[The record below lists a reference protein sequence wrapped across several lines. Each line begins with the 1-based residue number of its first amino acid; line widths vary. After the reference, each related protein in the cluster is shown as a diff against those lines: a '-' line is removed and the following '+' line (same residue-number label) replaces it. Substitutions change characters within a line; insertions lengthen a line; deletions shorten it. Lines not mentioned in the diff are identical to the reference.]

1 MAKWERALKNVRKVQ
16 TRHLLDFVRHSEHTL
31 YGKLHGFSQIRTWD
45 DYRRQVPVSD
55 YDSLDP
61 LFQRMRNGEVNLVI
75 PEFVQY
81 WGNSSGSTNAHRNK
95 YLPISE
101 RQYRF
106 QKGSGIDVLYR
117 FLVNTGT
124 MDYTSGFT
132 MGLFPPPMMKQEG
145 PVLVT
150 NNPAL
155 MSARIPRIIQPM
167 WLPDMAIRCIEN
179 YDEKLAK
186 IGAAYLDHDVVAVSG
201 TTCWFSILFDK
212 LLAAA
217 KNEGRDVS
225 TVGEIWPNLKVLL
238 GGGVSAAPYLP
249 VIRDRVGRDV
259 YVCDSYNAT
268 EGGIFATTD
277 APDVRG
283 MLMIPDRGV
292 FFEFIPLEEDGQA
305 DARRVP
311 LWEVEENQRYVILVT
326 TPSGLFSY
334 RLGDIVQFP
343 SVNPL
348 RLEFAGRLT
357 GNLSTTQELTTH
369 IEIEQSVRAAAQ
381 KQPCSMVD
389 FCAGATVGVN
399 GTAKSQY
406 IFFVEWID
414 APADAEAFARD
425 ADETLCELT
434 RVYREHRKIKVGIL
448 LPKVVSLPTGSVRRF
463 MEETGKTSV
472 QTKFPRIVQ
481 DPDRDRLLGYA
492 SA

>member
-1 MAKWERALKNVRKVQ
+1 M
-16 TRHLLDFVRHSEHTL
+16 RHLLDFVRHSEHTV
-31 YGKLHGFSQIRTWD
+31 YGRIHHFDRIRTFD
-45 DYRRQVPVSD
+45 DYRRGVPISD
-55 YDSLDP
+55 YDALEP
-61 LFQRMRNGEVNLVI
+61 YFTRMREGEVNLVV

-95 YLPISE
+95 FLPISE
-101 RQYRF
+101 TQFRY

-117 FLVNTGT
+117 YLVNTN
-124 MDYTSGFT
+124 TSDFT
-132 MGLFPPPMMKQEG
+132 DHFTLGLFPPPVMKKEG

-155 MSARIPRIIQPM
+155 MSARIPRLVQPM
-167 WLPDMAIRCIEN
+167 YLPSMAIRCIEN

-186 IGAAYLDHDVVAVSG
+186 IGETYLDHDVVAVSG

-212 LLAAA
+212 LLSAA
-217 KNEGRDVS
+217 KNAGREAS

-238 GGGVSAAPYLP
+238 GGGVSATPYLP

-292 FFEFIPLEEDGQA
+292 FFEFVPLEEDGRP
-305 DARRVP
+305 DALRVP
-311 LWEVEENQRYVILVT
+311 LWQVETGQRYVILVT

-343 SVNPL
+343 SIDPL
-348 RLEFAGRLT
+348 RIEFAGRLS

-369 IEIEQSVRAAAQ
+369 IEIEESVRAAAD
-381 KQPCSMVD
+381 KQACKMVD
-389 FCAGATVGVN
+389 FAAGATVGVN

-406 IFFVEWID
+406 IFFVEWIERPGD
-414 APADAEAFARD
+414 PDAFARD
-425 ADETLCELT
+425 ADAKLCELN
-434 RVYREHRKIKVGIL
+434 RVYREHRKNDVGIL

-481 DPDRDRLLGYA
+481 EADRDRLLGY
-492 SA
+492 SG